1 MAESP
6 VKVIFDT
13 SVYIP
18 FINKGVAHP
27 AFAFP
32 GGNPVIYM
40 SAVVMEELYAG
51 AYDAESLKLLDK
63 MQAIF
68 RKVGRL
74 TVPDAADWVQA
85 GKTIAK
91 LGKKYGFDGIYLH
104 KLTHD
109 VLIALSARRIGAL
122 VVTQNSKDFQRIREF
137 VVFHLYSD
145 QQAV

>member
-1 MAESP
+1 MAESLL
-6 VKVIFDT
+6 KVVFDT

-27 AFAFP
+27 AFAFT

-51 AYDAESLKLLDK
+51 AFDAESLKLLDK
-63 MQAIF
+63 MEATF
-68 RKVGRL
+68 RKLGRL
-74 TVPDAADWVQA
+74 SVPDAADWVQA
-85 GKTIAK
+85 GKIIAK
-91 LGKKYGFDGIYLH
+91 LGKKYGFDRTYLH

-122 VVTQNSKDFQRIREF
+122 LVTYNSKDFQRIREF
-137 VVFHLYSD
+137 VVLRLYPER
-145 QQAV
+145 